1 MSANIDWS
9 KFDPVEQEEQ
19 PKNQGFDWSQFEAVE
34 QPQKKTER
42 SLPEK
47 AGRVATQYALGA
59 AENALLPLELQAQVL
74 KSPEAQNASYR
85 ELVGDDI
92 ERLLEQ
98 KSMGVWDKQD
108 QELLDSLTKQIKDP
122 SESQKFVKTGDFTV
136 KGLAE
141 KATGLNLEPEGV
153 AEKAAQ
159 WAGFIKNPSKLLK
172 AGLQPKEFIKA
183 IAPSGE
189 ETLRGLGAGTA
200 LQMAEDGKFGPIGT
214 MAAVIAGDLM
224 GGGTASLAKGVAKL
238 ISQPKKTLAEA
249 AAKLTPKDKLDLQKE
264 VVKGFKDSGIQAD
277 LGTLT
282 DSNLVKWTQSR
293 LSQSGLT
300 GKALE
305 EFKHTLTNEIK
316 EEYKALADSVGELK
330 HATSH
335 EAGEALKNTIKSIR
349 EADASIYRNLYSSA
363 TKGLKADAQV
373 VSKRLADSI
382 KNLENELKPGALKSG
397 EQQVVLNA
405 MNKLKY
411 DVMDSSGNVMGAKVK
426 DLMNN
431 KIALN
436 DIINY
441 EVQGGAKQLL
451 KGIVSELDRA
461 IISHGK
467 ENPTFAKNYINAN
480 KKFSEHAKTFR
491 GKEIDQVLKGQN
503 PEQIMNK
510 MNSVHGIKSIEKAL
524 NKSAE
529 GKELFENLKRLKLQ
543 QEIGNNLIDSTTQ
556 QAKLGS
562 FAKLLDK
569 GKNRELFKEL
579 LPKESFKRL
588 ERLHNNAGKLADSYD
603 KFYNASKSGVV
614 AADAAIIFKVLAD
627 VGQMVS
633 GNPWPLLKTGGGII
647 TARQLSKLMADPE
660 FLKLAEEAI
669 LQAKNPNPDKLA
681 SIIERLKPFILPLVK
696 KTNENSQY
704 PNKEPVQK
712 Q

>member
-9 KFDPVEQEEQ
+9 KFEPVEQEE

-34 QPQKKTER
+34 QPKER
-42 SLPEK
+42 SFGEK
-47 AGRVATQYALGA
+47 AGRVAGQYAIGA
-59 AENALLPLELQAQVL
+59 AENALLPLELQTQVL
-74 KSPEAQNASYR
+74 KSPEAQNVSYR
-85 ELVGDDI
+85 ELVGEDI

-98 KSMGVWDKQD
+98 KSMGIWDKQD

-136 KGLAE
+136 RGLAE
-141 KATGLNLEPEGV
+141 KATGLDLEPEGV

-159 WAGFIKNPSKLLK
+159 WAGFIKNPAKLLK

-189 ETLRGLGAGTA
+189 EALRGLGAGTA

-214 MAAVIAGDLM
+214 MAAAVFGDYAG
-224 GGGTASLAKGVAKL
+224 GKAAGVAKGAIKL
-238 ISQPKKTLAEA
+238 ATQPKKTLAEA
-249 AAKLTPKDKLDLQKE
+249 AVKLTPSDKLELQKE
-264 VVKGFKDSGIQAD
+264 IAKGFKDSGIQAD

-305 EFKHTLTNEIK
+305 EFKHNLTNQIK
-316 EEYKALADSVGELK
+316 EEYKALADSIGQLK
-330 HATSH
+330 HTTSH
-335 EAGEALKNTIKSIR
+335 EAGEALKSTIKGIR
-349 EADASIYRNLYSSA
+349 DTEASATRNLYSSA
-363 TKGLKADAQV
+363 TKSLKEDAQV

-405 MNKLKY
+405 LNKLKY
-411 DVMDSSGNVMGAKVK
+411 DVMDSSGQVMGAKVK

-480 KKFSEHAKTFR
+480 KKFSEQAKTFR
-491 GKEIDQVLKGQN
+491 SKDIDQILRSQN

-510 MNSVHGIKSIEKAL
+510 MNNVQGIKSIEKAL

-562 FAKLLDK
+562 FSKLLQK
-569 GKNRELFKEL
+569 GKNRDIFKEL

-588 ERLHNNAGKLADSYD
+588 ERLHNNAGKLADSYE

-614 AADAAIIFKVLAD
+614 AADAAIILKVLSD
-627 VGQMVS
+627 VGQLVL
-633 GNPWPLLKTGGGII
+633 GNPWPLLKTGGGLL
-647 TARQLSKLMADPE
+647 TARQLSNLMADPE

-669 LQAKNPNPDKLA
+669 LQAKNPNPQKLA
-681 SIIERLKPFILPLVK
+681 SLIERLKPFILPLVK
-696 KTNENSQY
+696 KTNESSQY
-704 PNKEPVQK
+704 PNKEPEQK